1 MRTTPNTKIGVIIEK
16 NSIVMS
22 LAVCEVGDDET
33 QDRFSF
39 DLANFN
45 SPMITSKKTGK
56 RFILPLRD
64 LVTMALDAGIE
75 VEDKPQC
82 TTSLKV
88 VE

>member
-1 MRTTPNTKIGVIIEK
+1 MRSTSNPEIGVIVEK
-16 NSIVMS
+16 NNVVMS

-33 QDRFSF
+33 SDRFSF

-56 RFILPLRD
+56 RFILPLSD

-75 VEDKPQC
+75 IEDEPQR